1 MRKVRHIH
9 RDDLMNPDPLSQ
21 AVLIVG
27 LLGIVTLLIILIQSC
42 R

>member
-1 MRKVRHIH
+1 MRKVQHIY

-21 AVLIVG
+21 TVLIVG
-27 LLGIVTLLIILIQSC
+27 LLGLASLLIILIHSF

>member
-1 MRKVRHIH
+1 MRKERHIH

-27 LLGIVTLLIILIQSC
+27 LLGIVTLLIILIHSL